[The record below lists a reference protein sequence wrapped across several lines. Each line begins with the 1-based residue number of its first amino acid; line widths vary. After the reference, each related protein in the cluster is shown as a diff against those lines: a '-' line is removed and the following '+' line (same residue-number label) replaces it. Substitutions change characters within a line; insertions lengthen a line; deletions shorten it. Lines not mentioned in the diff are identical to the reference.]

1 MTPICHD
8 MGFHDVLTS
17 EFLKWLA
24 QAERRPGKRGR

>member
-1 MTPICHD
+1 MTPTCHD
-8 MGFHDVLTS
+8 MGFHDVLIS